1 MLSKRNTL
9 LRWVLVYLW
18 SVPAVML
25 LGRTM
30 NWQYDGDIGFWIVLA
45 YTAPVLYL
53 LLPLLAFFTEYTIW
67 AAYGVALLILTII
80 AVRATRLTDDNLID
94 R

>member
-53 LLPLLAFFTEYTIW
+53 LSPLLAFFTEYTIW

-80 AVRATRLTDDNLID
+80 AVRATRLTDDNLIES
-94 R
+94 